1 MDGDALT
8 HKVYSNNGAWGQ
20 CWFKPLDYNL
30 RLVKFRYLIYKK
42 NGSYGKGRVYLKRNE
57 RPIFS
62 FQSL

>member
-42 NGSYGKGRVYLKRNE
+42 NGSYGKGRVYLKRK
-57 RPIFS
+57 
-62 FQSL
+62 